1 MNKELESIISLVKK
15 MPLIE
20 GQWKEING
28 EIEDEKFIFYKLKD
42 NRNFLFYYFD
52 EIIVEQT
59 DEVNKEKSNEMIEGQ
74 TDENRTNSEVA
85 ELVVRR
91 AEKYLEKY
99 YGDYVPQDTYVVFLS
114 KVPKHEDGLQKF
126 IIRIEENEF
135 LFKKYVCLYTEDE
148 LLELQDILLEVD
160 EELAFWSNKNLISE
174 KKDLNSQLLLRL
186 TIKIPVIALNFAEIK
201 FNSIQNRVI
210 TGIKGKEDNENLSE
224 LNNKLISWIET
235 DAPETIGELLFKE
248 LVGELDEI

>member
-1 MNKELESIISLVKK
+1 MNKELESIINLVKT

-28 EIEDEKFIFYKLKD
+28 DIGDEKFAFYKLKD

-52 EIIVEQT
+52 E
-59 DEVNKEKSNEMIEGQ
+59 MIEEE
-74 TDENRTNSEVA
+74 TNENRTNSEVA
-85 ELVVRR
+85 ELVVRK

-99 YGDYVPQDTYVVFLS
+99 YGNYVPQDTYVVFLS
-114 KVPKHEDGLQKF
+114 KVSKHVDELQKF

-135 LFKKYVCLYTEDE
+135 LFKKYVCLYTKDE
-148 LLELQDILLEVD
+148 LLELQNILLEVD
-160 EELAFWSNKNLISE
+160 ENLGFWSNKNLISE
-174 KKDLNSQLLLRL
+174 RKNLNSQLLLRL
-186 TIKIPVIALNFAEIK
+186 TIKIPFIALNFAEIK

-210 TGIKGKEDNENLSE
+210 TGIKGKEDKDNLSE
-224 LNNKLISWIET
+224 LNNKLIDWIET
-235 DAPETIGELLFKE
+235 EVPEKIGELLFKE